1 MEDRIQPL
9 RQPMVTA
16 TGIILGFMLNF
27 LATWVKSNAKL
38 GYGLGIVIGLCMLV
52 GTILLVLCLFRI
64 LRLDYPRDRADAY
77 YNYTLAIFIA
87 GICLAFTGSSS
98 TWPPTFCPSSRTL

>member
-1 MEDRIQPL
+1 MDDRIQPL

-27 LATWVKSNAKL
+27 LATWVKSSAKL

-77 YNYTLAIFIA
+77 YNDTLATFIA
-87 GICLAFTGSSS
+87 GICLAFLGVFLDMASNFL
-98 TWPPTFCPSSRTL
+98 PQ